1 MEDRLHFDIRRSLI
15 LQNYIQVWG
24 VPTCRFTR
32 EADAS
37 VVEIYFFESIDNS
50 GEDSIIHVATVGISS
65 CFDQGEIASE
75 MFVVVSSSYS
85 EATAQELCDLM
96 ISMSEYSRKNKGKVV
111 YGETID
117 VINPIPSKW
126 NAKSILIC
134 EPFGEPEELSVVNF
148 NNQKIEIRWLLPIFS
163 DEVSYIRKNGM
174 IALFDLFE
182 NSEISIAEPTRG
194 SILS

>member
-126 NAKSILIC
+126 NAKS
-134 EPFGEPEELSVVNF
+134 VVNF